1 MKKQNYV
8 PTSLG
13 QYLNENRAIT
23 LTRKY
28 GEKNPV
34 VVGSRAP
41 LRDQVLNFVSENQKV
56 SRVSLKRFIAGLNET
71 SKNPNAAAN
80 MWLTRNARFFIAEE
94 KGGVTTYKLS
104 KLGVKLLER
113 TSAITEASLNEEK
126 AMKKRGNKNHDF
138 VDKKTG
144 DKGVLS
150 EEEDDEEMNETSREK
165 RVQALVEQI
174 RAKRKKR
181 LNEEDEKEDDDEG
194 GEEAAEDV
202 VTPDDESTEEKE
214 ETDDESAEHEEG
226 ESEEEEDAEEVEGD
240 DDDRVEITEFIIS
253 VDDVEEAIAELAELG
268 IDAELADEEMADD
281 EFDMGGEDEL
291 DMGDAEGGDEIEDFD
306 LDMAGDIEGEMDDAN
321 DGPEE
326 ETIEGPDMEESVT
339 GMDSFQKKMTKDH
352 GRATPNLVE
361 DEDEFSMED
370 IDMGDEGGEEEVDDF
385 SMEEEPAKGEGED
398 DLDLGGEDELDMGDE
413 APVGGEKQIKVSAEN
428 WEALKGWLEGK
439 GVDIEDM
446 FGGEIEVEGAEGE
459 VEDEISFDGLED
471 TGDEEG
477 GEEAA
482 EAEEGE
488 EEGDDSGGEDEDDE
502 EVEESDKGDKK
513 KGGFQPGKK
522 GVNPFPKK

>member
-1 MKKQNYV
+1 MKRQNYV

-13 QYLNENRAIT
+13 QYLNENKAIT

-28 GEKNPV
+28 GQKEPV

-104 KLGVKLLER
+104 KLGMKLLER
-113 TSAITEASLNEEK
+113 TAAITEASLNEEK
-126 AMKKRGNKNHDF
+126 AMKKRGNKSHDF

-181 LNEEDEKEDDDEG
+181 LFEADDEDEDDEG

-202 VTPDDESTEEKE
+202 VTPDDESEEEKE
-214 ETDDESAEHEEG
+214 EEDDDESAEHEEG
-226 ESEEEEDAEEVEGD
+226 ESEEEEDAEEAEGD

-268 IDAELADEEMADD
+268 IDAQLADE
-281 EFDMGGEDEL
+281 DMGDDEL
-291 DMGDAEGGDEIEDFD
+291 DMGDEDFDMGDEGGEEIEDFD

-321 DGPEE
+321 DSPEE

-352 GRATPNLVE
+352 GRVTPNLVE

-370 IDMGDEGGEEEVDDF
+370 IDVEDGDEEVDDF

-398 DLDLGGEDELDMGDE
+398 DLDMGDE

-446 FGGEIEVEGAEGE
+446 FGGEIEVEGAEGD

-471 TGDEEG
+471 TGEEEGGEEG

-488 EEGDDSGGEDEDDE
+488 EEGDDSGGEEE